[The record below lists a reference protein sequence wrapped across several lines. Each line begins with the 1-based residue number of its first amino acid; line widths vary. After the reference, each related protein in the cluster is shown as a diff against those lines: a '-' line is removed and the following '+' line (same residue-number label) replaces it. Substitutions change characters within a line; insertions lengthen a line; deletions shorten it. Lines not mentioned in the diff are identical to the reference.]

1 SISKINR
8 TGLKTFGTWLKTPR
22 VAEQLGYQRKRPTT
36 PEGIMKKDDLGLSYS
51 ARKALT
57 VHLGENAGNEIA
69 TLIQRMAAQIEELK
83 RNKVSVTQVIPSVSR
98 IDPLTQALE
107 SESF

>member
-1 SISKINR
+1 M
-8 TGLKTFGTWLKTPR
+8 
-22 VAEQLGYQRKRPTT
+22 
-36 PEGIMKKDDLGLSYS
+36 MKKDDLGLSYS

-57 VHLGENAGNEIA
+57 VHLGESAGNEIA
-69 TLIQRMAAQIEELK
+69 SLIQRMAAQIEELK
-83 RNKVSVTQVIPSVSR
+83 RSKVSVTQVIPSVSR